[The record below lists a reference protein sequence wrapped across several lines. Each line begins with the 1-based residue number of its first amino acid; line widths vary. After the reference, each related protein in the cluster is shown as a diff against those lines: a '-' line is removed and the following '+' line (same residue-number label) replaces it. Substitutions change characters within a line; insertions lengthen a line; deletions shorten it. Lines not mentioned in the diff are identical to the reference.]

1 MQNFIG
7 AWAPPNLYLASP
19 LRSSKMPVNLIS
31 SIAMFDKVPSS
42 FFEVTGGDFEIPYW
56 FNILQKEKEV
66 LYRERAM
73 KQRKREKR
81 L

>member
-1 MQNFIG
+1 
-7 AWAPPNLYLASP
+7 
-19 LRSSKMPVNLIS
+19 
-31 SIAMFDKVPSS
+31 MFDKVPSS